1 MFSKIL
7 SHALCALIGAAV
19 GGVSIMAITA
29 YMVPDCGYIIRNA
42 IEEDWSKED
51 ILTAVDESIERWS
64 KF

>member
-7 SHALCALIGAAV
+7 SHTLCALI
-19 GGVSIMAITA
+19 GGVSIMALTA

-42 IEEDWSKED
+42 IEEDWSTED